1 MPFQYLAGKSHK
13 FKQYGWGAADMGQVL
28 NMLYNNMET
37 LHHEPTLILEESFM
51 MDMFN
56 QYQE

>member
-1 MPFQYLAGKSHK
+1 
-13 FKQYGWGAADMGQVL
+13 MGQVL
-28 NMLYNNMET
+28 NMLYNNMQT

-51 MDMFN
+51 MDMFK